1 MANLGKKLAPPIQ
14 NSLVQLPTQNR
25 GIFCDRFH
33 DERAF
38 WKATRGRVMSVIN
51 YFYYDNPVDNE
62 QMKLQKN
69 ITLSAQLTYQ
79 GVIEFIET
87 YGHCI
92 PIRS

>member
-1 MANLGKKLAPPIQ
+1 
-14 NSLVQLPTQNR
+14 
-25 GIFCDRFH
+25 
-33 DERAF
+33 
-38 WKATRGRVMSVIN
+38 MSVIN
-51 YFYYDNPVDNE
+51 YFYYDSPVDNE

-69 ITLSAQLTYQ
+69 ITLSAQLICQ